1 MLTVLAHAGHTVTPT
16 NLWDEWHIDP
26 LVAVLLV
33 VGIVAYFRWEP
44 DSRRRS
50 AFSAGIALVAAA
62 LISPLDAI
70 SESLASVHMVQHMLL
85 TLLAAPLIAWSRPL
99 EAMLRSSPRSARKI
113 VGRWRRQTGLT
124 PARTDLLRH
133 PVLAFA
139 AHAGT
144 LWFWHA
150 ALFYEAALTHLPIH
164 ALQHVTFLFTAV
176 WMWSTVLGGMWSP
189 RVSLGTGILALFG
202 TSLQGVLLSAMLTF
216 AVSPWYEPYRSTAP
230 LWGLDPL
237 SDQQLAGLI
246 MWIPAGLVY
255 IAAALGLLM
264 RWMGDSEQEVVSGR
278 W

>member
-1 MLTVLAHAGHTVTPT
+1 MHYEDVFQQAVERIRSEGRYRVFCDLARQAGAFPR
-16 NLWDEWHIDP
+16 
-26 LVAVLLV
+26 AARY
-33 VGIVAYFRWEP
+33 VGP
-44 DSRRRS
+44 D
-50 AFSAGIALVAAA
+50 A
-62 LISPLDAI
+62 P
-70 SESLASVHMVQHMLL
+70 HVQL
-85 TLLAAPLIAWSRPL
+85 
-99 EAMLRSSPRSARKI
+99 
-113 VGRWRRQTGLT
+113 
-124 PARTDLLRH
+124 
-133 PVLAFA
+133 A

-255 IAAALGLLM
+255 IAAALGLLI
-264 RWMGDSEQEVVSGR
+264 RWMGDSEQEVVCGR